1 MNVSLQNFSQRVPKI
16 FTFVTIFARYKRQEQ
31 MEQENSKGFYQSAM
45 KYGTY
50 LGIFW
55 AIMYILLLKFSA
67 SPMLS
72 MIAVGM
78 FIYSP
83 FLASRFTVNY
93 RRLECGDSIRYP
105 QAWTFLFCMYICAT
119 LFSGMTNYI
128 YFSIIDQ
135 GRLMMDVNE
144 MLSQVIAAPGIE
156 DASKIQF
163 EEMQDMISKLT
174 IKDVIWQLFNNNIF
188 NSLTLPPIIAFFVRK
203 TS

>member
-1 MNVSLQNFSQRVPKI
+1 
-16 FTFVTIFARYKRQEQ
+16 
-31 MEQENSKGFYQSAM
+31 MEQEKSKGFYQSAM

-55 AIMYILLLKFSA
+55 AIMYILLLKLSA

-83 FLASRFTVNY
+83 FLAGRFASNY
-93 RRLECGDSIRYP
+93 RRQECGDSIRYP

-135 GRLMMDVNE
+135 GRLLMDVNE
-144 MLSQVIAAPGIE
+144 MLSQIIATPGID
-156 DASKIQF
+156 DATKIQF
-163 EEMQDMISKLT
+163 EEMQEMISRLS
-174 IKDVIWQLFNNNIF
+174 IKDVIWQLLNNNIF
-188 NSLTLPPIIAFFVRK
+188 NSLTLPPIIASFVRK